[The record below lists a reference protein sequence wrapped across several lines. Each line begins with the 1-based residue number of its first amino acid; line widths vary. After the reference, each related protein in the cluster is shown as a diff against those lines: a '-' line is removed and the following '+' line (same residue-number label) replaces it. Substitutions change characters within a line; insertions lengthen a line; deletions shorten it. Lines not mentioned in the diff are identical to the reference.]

1 MAMRKPRTREPRAP
15 WTLRRRLVLAVVG
28 LLALV
33 SLAIGLVSVA
43 ILRASLLD
51 GLDGRLASAAD
62 RSSAVL
68 GGDGDGDGD
77 HPRPT
82 PSADVILNGPAQPPG
97 TLALVFDGS
106 TITAGYTNDESG
118 EIESLTAE
126 QVKLLGENLDQS
138 APVTIDL
145 EGGLGDYRVIAQT
158 SRTGTLYILGY
169 PLSTVNG
176 TAAQLAVIIGVV
188 SLIGLLV
195 VAVVAHCLPC
205 SRSMGSP
212 RRMRHALAGSAA
224 KATLLCTSRIGR
236 WNRQIA

>member
-1 MAMRKPRTREPRAP
+1 MATRKPRAREPRAP

-33 SLAIGLVSVA
+33 SLAIGLASVA

-68 GGDGDGDGD
+68 GSDGDGDED

-82 PSADVILNGPAQPPG
+82 PSAEVILNGPAQPPG
-97 TLALVFDGS
+97 TLALVFDGT

-126 QVKLLGENLDQS
+126 QMVALLTSRHEQTCAAGGRAAAPMPTAPGVVARASPKLATSIPSTVNLVDRS
-138 APVTIDL
+138 APVK
-145 EGGLGDYRVIAQT
+145 V
-158 SRTGTLYILGY
+158 
-169 PLSTVNG
+169 LSSPSNWSTT
-176 TAAQLAVIIGVV
+176 TAAW
-188 SLIGLLV
+188 S
-195 VAVVAHCLPC
+195 
-205 SRSMGSP
+205 
-212 RRMRHALAGSAA
+212 
-224 KATLLCTSRIGR
+224 
-236 WNRQIA
+236 